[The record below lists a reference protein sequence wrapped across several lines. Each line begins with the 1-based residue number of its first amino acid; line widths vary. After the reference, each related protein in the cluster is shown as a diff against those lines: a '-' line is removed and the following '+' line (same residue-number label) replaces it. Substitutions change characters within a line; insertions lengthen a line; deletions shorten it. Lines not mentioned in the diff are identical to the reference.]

1 MATREPS
8 CESLERKVATCWRFP
23 ELELFCW
30 AGVTIWLCAMLNAS
44 ASEIIP
50 PCLRT
55 EEEIVTNR
63 GECFIVLVIGATS
76 TKRTDSR
83 ENYATTPSRCHLG
96 SSRVA
101 VTGPDPAYRELRA
114 QQFSHFRTC
123 L

>member
-1 MATREPS
+1 
-8 CESLERKVATCWRFP
+8 
-23 ELELFCW
+23 
-30 AGVTIWLCAMLNAS
+30 MLNAS

-76 TKRTDSR
+76 TKRTDSTG
-83 ENYATTPSRCHLG
+83 NYATTPPRCHLG
-96 SSRVA
+96 SSRGAA
-101 VTGPDPAYRELRA
+101 VDPDLVYRELRA

-123 L
+123 LRGRRSRAASERLLTIRPG